1 MVPKLQVFIIA
12 EHQVQRARVSP
23 FIIYLDLNVRDSMM
37 HTGVWSSSVPFS

>member
-12 EHQVQRARVSP
+12 EHQVQRARVST
-23 FIIYLDLNVRDSMM
+23 FIIYLNVRDSMM